1 MIFPSNT
8 EFNRKLPKQRF
19 YENLSIS
26 ASAKKLFVEQIKAI
40 YWQNKL
46 SEETISLKATDK
58 VQEIEVFR
66 IILNQKTID
75 ESVLR
80 LLDKG
85 IPYHI
90 IFILEYEEQVR
101 LCTAYKEITPAG
113 SCSLVTEYYYSEW
126 ENEETVHLAIS
137 GLTLEKAYEGFVR
150 QIANEKIAVKST
162 NIKKDVEISL
172 RIERLKKE
180 IDRTEKL
187 ARKEKQPRK
196 KFDLVDQE
204 RALQGEL
211 ESLLQM
217 TLEITPK
224 EVEVTIEKKN

>member
-26 ASAKKLFVEQIKAI
+26 ASVKKLFVEQIKAI

-46 SEETISLKATDK
+46 SEETISLKATDT

-90 IFILEYEEQVR
+90 IFILEHEEQVK
-101 LCTAYKEITPAG
+101 LCTAYKEITPTG
-113 SCSLVTEYYYSEW
+113 NCSLVTEYYYSEW
-126 ENEETVHLAIS
+126 EAEDAVHLAVS

-162 NIKKDVEISL
+162 NIKRDVEISL

-180 IDRTEKL
+180 IERTVKL

-211 ESLLQM
+211 ELLMQM

-224 EVEVTIEKKN
+224 EVELTIEKKN